1 MTAAIARIFPRA
13 TAASVA
19 NIDAFITVALF
30 SGLGLLLSLPGF
42 YSVTAISVRHQL
54 SGVC

>member
-19 NIDAFITVALF
+19 NIDALITVALF
-30 SGLGLLLSLPGF
+30 SGLGLLLSLMVLVRDQ
-42 YSVTAISVRHQL
+42 YSPVEWF
-54 SGVC
+54 

>member
-19 NIDAFITVALF
+19 NIDALITVALF
-30 SGLGLLLSLPGF
+30 SGAWPAAVADGLS
-42 YSVTAISVRHQL
+42 
-54 SGVC
+54 SGPVQSRRMVLT

>member
-1 MTAAIARIFPRA
+1 MTAAIARIFSRA

-30 SGLGLLLSLPGF
+30 SGLGLLLLLTALVRDQ
-42 YSVTAISVRHQL
+42 YSPVEWF
-54 SGVC
+54 

>member
-19 NIDAFITVALF
+19 NIDAFIAVALF
-30 SGLGLLLSLPGF
+30 SGILLSLTVLVRDQ
-42 YSVTAISVRHQL
+42 YSPVEWF
-54 SGVC
+54 

>member
-19 NIDAFITVALF
+19 NIDAFIAVALF
-30 SGLGLLLSLPGF
+30 SGIGLLLSLTVLVRDQ
-42 YSVTAISVRHQL
+42 YSPVEWF
-54 SGVC
+54 